1 MSNSNLKTRYVLL
14 IFIIF
19 SLIINLFIL
28 NTVHKRDA
36 NIVFSKSLPGVT
48 MSIQNWIE
56 TGFTNKLGFFSYD
69 KEGESIHTSY
79 NSGWAH
85 LNYFVQYF
93 NGKLKNTNDI
103 DHNLNSRQNLIY
115 SVITSVILA
124 IFCYNIFSFYNFT
137 NFSAIFLALSAQS
150 MYLTFPV
157 HLVQYFELYPA
168 TQFLIFFSIFLYLIF
183 KSIIQKKNCSYLTLT
198 LAFLTG
204 FACAYVDWFI
214 ALFSVIW
221 IFSLI
226 IFLDQKLLS
235 NSLFKLYGFGVFT
248 FLIYFIGLLLIL
260 KFSLGYNITK
270 DSSSFIFRSGLDG
283 DLRYYAT
290 HIDLLH
296 SKFRK
301 MNRSYQWY
309 LYMALAISCLFLFF
323 KDYLLN
329 KLTNEEKILFII
341 PLGLFFPYFIIF
353 PQSTIIHPYYTDPYL
368 FYFLFFITSIF
379 FPIYLKKKNF
389 NQKNLLFVFLIISF
403 IFSFYHLRLFSVGF
417 PKQFIFGISGLT

>member
-1 MSNSNLKTRYVLL
+1 M
-14 IFIIF
+14 
-19 SLIINLFIL
+19 
-28 NTVHKRDA
+28 
-36 NIVFSKSLPGVT
+36 
-48 MSIQNWIE
+48 
-56 TGFTNKLGFFSYD
+56 
-69 KEGESIHTSY
+69 
-79 NSGWAH
+79 
-85 LNYFVQYF
+85 
-93 NGKLKNTNDI
+93 
-103 DHNLNSRQNLIY
+103 
-115 SVITSVILA
+115 
-124 IFCYNIFSFYNFT
+124 
-137 NFSAIFLALSAQS
+137 
-150 MYLTFPV
+150 
-157 HLVQYFELYPA
+157 
-168 TQFLIFFSIFLYLIF
+168 IF
-183 KSIIQKKNCSYLTLT
+183 KSIIQKKKCLYLTLT

-221 IFSLI
+221 ISQLNYFFLTKSFCLI
-226 IFLDQKLLS
+226 VYLNYMGLEFLL
-235 NSLFKLYGFGVFT
+235 

-260 KFSLGYNITK
+260 KFSLGYNLTN
-270 DSSSFIFRSGLDG
+270 DSSSFLFRSGLDG

-309 LYMALAISCLFLFF
+309 LYMAFAISCLFLFF

-389 NQKNLLFVFLIISF
+389 NQKNLLFVFF
-403 IFSFYHLRLFSVGF
+403 NN
-417 PKQFIFGISGLT
+417 